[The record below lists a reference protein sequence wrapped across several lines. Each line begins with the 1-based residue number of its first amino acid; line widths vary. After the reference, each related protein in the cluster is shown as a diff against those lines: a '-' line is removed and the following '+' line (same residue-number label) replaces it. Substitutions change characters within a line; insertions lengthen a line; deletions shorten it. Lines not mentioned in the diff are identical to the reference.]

1 MKILIAG
8 DLTLQDRAARCKW
21 DDEQLKESFQS
32 VRDVV
37 GKCDHALVNL
47 ESPVTTCTEHI
58 LKDGPT
64 LKNPLSVYDIIKYC
78 GFDTVTL
85 ANNHLKDYGEK
96 GVMDTLELSK
106 KNFLQT
112 VGADSNIKRA
122 RHPLVLASEE
132 GLRVGIVN
140 VCEHESSIATTN
152 EAGANP
158 LDYVNLYN
166 DIASLKEKTDKVIV
180 VVHGGREHYNLPT
193 PRMRREYH
201 LIADFGADAVVNHH
215 QHCFSGYEMYKG
227 KPIFYGLGNFF
238 FDRASKRNDKWNY
251 GLLLKLDIM
260 KETIGFELLPYE
272 QCNNEPEV
280 RLLKYKDVELQIEE
294 MNSIIT
300 NDGQLE
306 RQYELLIEKVRPLY
320 PFIPFGGKLLRSL
333 YFRGLLPRFISRKKM
348 ALIENAISCE
358 THRDILLNY
367 LNNDINNE

>member
-1 MKILIAG
+1 MRILIAG

-21 DDEQLKESFQS
+21 DDKQLKESFQT

-37 GKCDHALVNL
+37 GKCDHAIVNL
-47 ESPVTTCTEHI
+47 ESPVTTSTERI

-78 GFDTVTL
+78 GFDTVSL
-85 ANNHLKDYGEK
+85 ANNHLKDYGVK

-106 KNFLQT
+106 KNELQT
-112 VGADSNIKRA
+112 VGAGSNITKA
-122 RHPLVLASEE
+122 RQPLVLVSEE
-132 GLRVGIVN
+132 GLKVGIVN

-158 LDYVNLYN
+158 LDCVNLYY
-166 DIASLKEKTDKVIV
+166 DIATIKEKTDKVIV
-180 VVHGGREHYNLPT
+180 IVHGGREHYSLPT
-193 PRMRREYH
+193 PRMRRDYH
-201 LIADFGADAVVNHH
+201 LIADYGADAIVNHH
-215 QHCFSGYEMYKG
+215 QHCFSGYEIYKG

-238 FDRASKRNDKWNY
+238 FDRNSQRNDRWNY
-251 GLLLKLDIM
+251 GFLLKLDIK
-260 KETIGFELLPYE
+260 KESIGFELLPYE
-272 QCNNEPEV
+272 QCNHEPDV

-294 MNSIIT
+294 MNSIIA
-300 NDGQLE
+300 NDDQLE
-306 RQYELLIEKVRPLY
+306 RQYDLLIKKARPLY

-333 YFRGLLPRFISRKKM
+333 YYRGLLPRFISRKKM

-367 LNNDINNE
+367 LNNDIQNE